1 MMRYLRGTN
10 RLLAVPLLLLAVALA
25 VIGTLQY
32 RWLNRV
38 AEAERER
45 MRGNLEFAA
54 ERLAEGLSEELN
66 GMFRAFLAPEDGDV
80 GTLLE
85 EWRRDARHPDL
96 ISAIYV
102 VDRHG
107 DDWSIDSLDLKTL
120 ERTPATLPGSLE
132 PLRRQIVHVRER
144 GANRRFPGPLFAS
157 IPALFIVGTPPRVE
171 ADYTF
176 IRPSRIFFLQLDRR
190 VLGTLLRTSA
200 DVEVE
205 LAAGGVTLF
214 RSPGAAARPADF
226 TYAFRPLVPRR
237 EGPEPPPPRRGRE
250 PGPARDESW
259 QLGLSY
265 RGGGLA
271 AAVAAAHRRNLAV
284 ASLVL
289 LLLAAASALLIALL
303 RRGERLR
310 EQQAQFV
317 AAMSHELNTPLAIL
331 RVASENLND
340 GIVQDPE
347 KVSRYVR
354 TITRETARLSE
365 MVSHVLEL
373 AGMNAGAAVLGREDV
388 DISTVVQE
396 AVAQSRWMAGP
407 ELSVDVDVAPDL
419 PHLRGDE
426 RALTRVV
433 QNLVANAIRHAGAG
447 KWVGVRATRDD
458 GFVRIVVEDR
468 GPGIDAADAG
478 HVFEPFYRGRN
489 SGNVRGTGLGLTI
502 VRQIIADHGGSV
514 TVERGR
520 PAGAAFIV
528 RLPVEVES

>member
-1 MMRYLRGTN
+1 MMRFLRGTN
-10 RLLAVPLLLLAVALA
+10 RLLAVPLLLLAAALA

-32 RWLNRV
+32 RWLDRV
-38 AEAERER
+38 AEAERQQ

-54 ERLAEGLSEELN
+54 ERLAEELAEEVVAV
-66 GMFRAFLAPEDGDV
+66 FRAFRAPENDDAGVLFD
-80 GTLLE
+80 
-85 EWRRDARHPDL
+85 EWRRDAAHPDL
-96 ISAIYV
+96 VSNIYV
-102 VDRHG
+102 FDRDG
-107 DDWSIDSLDLKTL
+107 DAWSVHLL
-120 ERTPATLPGSLE
+120 EPRTGELVSAPLPASLE
-132 PLRRQIVHVRER
+132 PLRRELVNVRER
-144 GANRRFPGPLFAS
+144 AANQRFPGPLFAS
-157 IPALFIVGTPPRVE
+157 IPVLFIVQMPPDPE

-176 IRPSRIFFLQLDRR
+176 IRPSRVLLVQLDRR
-190 VLGTLLRTSA
+190 VLGTLLRTA
-200 DVEVE
+200 DVDVE
-205 LAAGGVTLF
+205 LAAGGVALY
-214 RSPGAAARPADF
+214 RSPGAAARPPDF
-226 TYAFRPLVPRR
+226 TFSFRPVAPRR
-237 EGPEPPPPRRGRE
+237 DQSGRPPLFPEPA
-250 PGPARDESW
+250 GPARDELW
-259 QLGLSY
+259 QLGLRY
-265 RGGGLA
+265 RGGGLDA
-271 AAVAAAHRRNLAV
+271 VVAAAHRRNLAV

-289 LLLAAASALLIALL
+289 LLLVAASALLIALL

-317 AAMSHELNTPLAIL
+317 AAMNHELNTPLAIL

-354 TITRETARLSE
+354 TITRETAHLSE

-388 DISTVVQE
+388 DLSTVIQE

-407 ELSVDVDVAPDL
+407 ELAVDVDVAPDL
-419 PHLRGDE
+419 PQVRGDE

-447 KWVGVRATRDD
+447 KWVGVRAARDD

-478 HVFEPFYRGRN
+478 HVFEPFYRSR
-489 SGNVRGTGLGLTI
+489 SSRHVRGTGLGLTI
-502 VRQIIADHGGSV
+502 VRQIILDHGGSV

-520 PAGAAFIV
+520 PAGAAFVV
-528 RLPVEVES
+528 RLPVEAES

>member
-1 MMRYLRGTN
+1 MMRFLRGTN
-10 RLLAVPLLLLAVALA
+10 RLLAVPLLLLTVALA

-38 AEAERER
+38 AEAERQR

-54 ERLAEGLSEELN
+54 ESLAEELSEEVT
-66 GMFRAFLAPEDGDV
+66 GVFRAFRAPENDDAGV
-80 GTLLE
+80 LLD
-85 EWRRDARHPDL
+85 EWRSDARHPDL
-96 ISAIYV
+96 VSAIYV
-102 VDRHG
+102 FDRDG
-107 DDWSIDSLDLKTL
+107 DAWTGHLL
-120 ERTPATLPGSLE
+120 EPGTGELVPSPLPAALE
-132 PLRRQIVHVRER
+132 PLRRELVNVRER
-144 GANRRFPGPLFAS
+144 AANQRFPGPLFAS
-157 IPALFIVGTPPRVE
+157 IPALFIVQMPPDPE

-176 IRPSRIFFLQLDRR
+176 IRPSRVLILHLDRR

-200 DVEVE
+200 DVDVE
-205 LAAGGVTLF
+205 LAAGGVALY
-214 RSPGAAARPADF
+214 RSPGAAARPPDF
-226 TYAFRPLVPRR
+226 RFSFRPVAPRR
-237 EGPEPPPPRRGRE
+237 DQSGRPPLFPEPA
-250 PGPARDESW
+250 GPVRDEVW
-259 QLGLSY
+259 RLDLSY
-265 RGGGLA
+265 RGGGLD
-271 AAVAAAHRRNLAV
+271 AAVAGAHRRNLAV

-317 AAMSHELNTPLAIL
+317 AAMNHELNTPLAIL

-354 TITRETARLSE
+354 TITRETAHLSE

-388 DISTVVQE
+388 DVSAVIQE

-407 ELSVDVDVAPDL
+407 ELAMDVDVAPDL
-419 PHLRGDE
+419 PQVRGDE

-433 QNLVANAIRHAGAG
+433 QNLVANAIRHAGVG

-478 HVFEPFYRGRN
+478 HVFEPFYRG
-489 SGNVRGTGLGLTI
+489 SGSRNVRGTGLGLTI
-502 VRQIIADHGGSV
+502 VRQIIMDHGGSV

-528 RLPVEVES
+528 RLPVEAES